1 MVKNHLTNTSDI
13 GIIKFNPLTHQAIYS
28 KGFQSVVPVKN
39 LDPVGL
45 ESLISF
51 FPAEDGTTLRFLI
64 DDCIT
69 HKTPYQAFIKSGKL
83 KVTAHPFESGPEPD
97 VLISF
102 IKTDVLE
109 KSLDIENERTNLRLK
124 LSLAATKTGV
134 WDWDYTNNRLY
145 WDSTMFELFEIN
157 PQSFTGTF
165 DDLKDIID
173 QTDIMEM
180 TNKILVAVDSGEEF
194 VNTFRINTPSGQKFI
209 AARGRVDTSKLEGIW
224 FTGINWDVTSE
235 VRKSEIIKL
244 QETKIFASARLS
256 SLGEMA
262 GGIAHEINNPL
273 AIIQAKAEFLKKRIG
288 HKDLSNET
296 IETGLDKIIETC
308 SRIVGIIKGL
318 RSFSRNSENDP
329 FIAVPIRCVVDDVL
343 GLISEKI
350 KMNAIQLDVNI
361 PQELIVSGRPAQLGQ
376 VFMNLISN
384 SYDSIVAQD
393 EKWIRINA
401 SPIKD
406 GKIEIRVMDSGSGIH
421 GDIQARIMQP
431 FFTTK
436 EVGKGTGLGLSIA
449 KGIIEDHAG
458 KLWLDAD
465 SPRTCFVIELPLQK

>member
-1 MVKNHLTNTSDI
+1 MVKNHLTNTSDV
-13 GIIKFNPLTHQAIYS
+13 GILKYNPVTHMVTYS
-28 KGFQSVVPVKN
+28 KGFQSVVPVKV
-39 LDPVGL
+39 LSEVGL
-45 ESLISF
+45 DALINI

-64 DDCIT
+64 NDCIA
-69 HKTPYQAFIKSGKL
+69 HKTPYHAFIKGRKL
-83 KVTAHPFESGPEPD
+83 KVTAHPFETADEFE
-97 VLISF
+97 IAICF
-102 IKTDVLE
+102 IQTDLLE
-109 KSLDIENERTNLRLK
+109 KDLDIENERTNLRLK

-209 AARGRVDTSKLEGIW
+209 AARGRVDTSKHEGVW

-235 VRKSEIIKL
+235 VRKNEIIKL

-273 AIIQAKAEFLKKRIG
+273 AIIHAKAEFLKKRIG
-288 HKDLSNET
+288 RKDLDNET

-308 SRIVGIIKGL
+308 NRIVGIIKGL
-318 RSFSRNSENDP
+318 RSFSRNSERDP
-329 FIAVPIRCVVDDVL
+329 FIPVSVKSVVDDVL

-350 KMNAIQLDVNI
+350 KMNAIQLDVSI
-361 PQELIVSGRPAQLGQ
+361 PSEFIVSGRPAQLGQ

-384 SYDSIVAQD
+384 SYDSIEMQN
-393 EKWIRINA
+393 EKWISIHATAVKN
-401 SPIKD
+401 
-406 GKIEIRVMDSGSGIH
+406 GKVEIRVMDSGSGIH
-421 GDIQARIMQP
+421 GDIQTRIMQP

-458 KLWLDAD
+458 QLWLDAD
-465 SPRTCFVIELPLQK
+465 SPQTCFVIELPLQK